1 MNKVIKTLGTVVVTA
16 AAFGLIACDESTSSP
31 AAPNTEIQDP
41 QNPGNQPPSSSE
53 TAQPPASSE
62 ANQQPES
69 SSDNAEG
76 NSSSDEVVDS
86 SSSQELVNSSSSEF
100 FTEKCIDMARM
111 CPKCDGPDC
120 PIPVRPCNECED
132 EGLKAV
138 DCADSTVTYVCMNH
152 LWEEYG
158 VMKQK
163 PYCMDV
169 APTPC
174 KELEEG
180 CGYRLC
186 DPNGPQEAIDC
197 EDNKV
202 YVCEN
207 GMWELKNNEEIC
219 PPGSDCDGDGIPDG
233 IYRPD
238 LEPCD
243 TDTLLEFYGRHYQC
257 VSNKWVY
264 LPAPVPGKIVEEAT
278 DVSAMY
284 RGGPAVAPRVVKVL
298 NSDGSVT
305 FRHDD
310 VLVNDDCM
318 FNGVK
323 AELSNDT
330 LYAIL
335 QYPGCSETGGSMGV
349 ATFTLSEAFA
359 GAKYIKYEDGRYV
372 HEIYETDE
380 LLPCGNTSSCQTC
393 AEGLDCG
400 GRVF

>member
-1 MNKVIKTLGTVVVTA
+1 MNKVLKTLGAVVVAA
-16 AAFGLIACDESTSSP
+16 AAFGLIACDDSSSSP
-31 AAPNTEIQDP
+31 AAPNADAQEQ
-41 QNPGNQPPSSSE
+41 QKQEERAPSSSE
-53 TAQPPASSE
+53 TVQPPVSSE
-62 ANQQPES
+62 SNQPPES
-69 SSDNAEG
+69 SENKAEG
-76 NSSSDEVVDS
+76 LSSSDETVA
-86 SSSQELVNSSSSEF
+86 SSSSE
-100 FTEKCIDMARM
+100 T
-111 CPKCDGPDC
+111 
-120 PIPVRPCNECED
+120 PI
-132 EGLKAV
+132 
-138 DCADSTVTYVCMNH
+138 SSS
-152 LWEEYG
+152 
-158 VMKQK
+158 
-163 PYCMDV
+163 DV
-169 APTPC
+169 
-174 KELEEG
+174 
-180 CGYRLC
+180 
-186 DPNGPQEAIDC
+186 
-197 EDNKV
+197 
-202 YVCEN
+202 
-207 GMWELKNNEEIC
+207 EIC

-284 RGGPAVAPRVVKVL
+284 RGGPTVAPRVVKVL

-359 GAKYIKYEDGRYV
+359 GAKYIKYEDGMYV

>member
-1 MNKVIKTLGTVVVTA
+1 MNKVIKTIGTVVVAA
-16 AAFGLIACDESTSSP
+16 AAFGLIACDDSSSSP
-31 AAPNTEIQDP
+31 AAPNTDAQEQ
-41 QNPGNQPPSSSE
+41 QKQEQAPSSSE
-53 TAQPPASSE
+53 TMQPPVSSE
-62 ANQQPES
+62 SNQPPES
-69 SSDNAEG
+69 SENKAEG
-76 NSSSDEVVDS
+76 LSSSDDTVA
-86 SSSQELVNSSSSEF
+86 SSSSE
-100 FTEKCIDMARM
+100 TPM
-111 CPKCDGPDC
+111 
-120 PIPVRPCNECED
+120 
-132 EGLKAV
+132 
-138 DCADSTVTYVCMNH
+138 SSS
-152 LWEEYG
+152 
-158 VMKQK
+158 
-163 PYCMDV
+163 DV
-169 APTPC
+169 
-174 KELEEG
+174 
-180 CGYRLC
+180 
-186 DPNGPQEAIDC
+186 
-197 EDNKV
+197 
-202 YVCEN
+202 
-207 GMWELKNNEEIC
+207 EIC

-330 LYAIL
+330 LYATL

-349 ATFTLSEAFA
+349 ATFTLSKAFA

-400 GRVF
+400 GRGF

>member
-1 MNKVIKTLGTVVVTA
+1 MNKVIKTLGTVVVAA
-16 AAFGLIACDESTSSP
+16 AAFGLIACDDSSSSP
-31 AAPNTEIQDP
+31 AAPNTDAQEQ
-41 QNPGNQPPSSSE
+41 QKQEQAPSSSE
-53 TAQPPASSE
+53 TMQPPVSSE
-62 ANQQPES
+62 SNQPPES
-69 SSDNAEG
+69 SENKAEG
-76 NSSSDEVVDS
+76 LSSSDDTVA
-86 SSSQELVNSSSSEF
+86 SSSSE
-100 FTEKCIDMARM
+100 TPM
-111 CPKCDGPDC
+111 
-120 PIPVRPCNECED
+120 
-132 EGLKAV
+132 
-138 DCADSTVTYVCMNH
+138 SSS
-152 LWEEYG
+152 
-158 VMKQK
+158 
-163 PYCMDV
+163 DV
-169 APTPC
+169 
-174 KELEEG
+174 
-180 CGYRLC
+180 
-186 DPNGPQEAIDC
+186 
-197 EDNKV
+197 
-202 YVCEN
+202 
-207 GMWELKNNEEIC
+207 EIC

-330 LYAIL
+330 LYATL

-349 ATFTLSEAFA
+349 ATFTLSKAFA

>member
-1 MNKVIKTLGTVVVTA
+1 MNKVIKTIGAVVVAA
-16 AAFGLIACDESTSSP
+16 AAFGLIACDDSSSSP
-31 AAPNTEIQDP
+31 AAPNTDTQEQ
-41 QNPGNQPPSSSE
+41 QKQEQAPSSSE
-53 TAQPPASSE
+53 TMQPPVSSE
-62 ANQQPES
+62 SNQPPES
-69 SSDNAEG
+69 SENKAEG
-76 NSSSDEVVDS
+76 LSSSDETVA
-86 SSSQELVNSSSSEF
+86 SSSSE
-100 FTEKCIDMARM
+100 T
-111 CPKCDGPDC
+111 
-120 PIPVRPCNECED
+120 PI
-132 EGLKAV
+132 
-138 DCADSTVTYVCMNH
+138 SSS
-152 LWEEYG
+152 
-158 VMKQK
+158 
-163 PYCMDV
+163 DV
-169 APTPC
+169 
-174 KELEEG
+174 
-180 CGYRLC
+180 
-186 DPNGPQEAIDC
+186 
-197 EDNKV
+197 
-202 YVCEN
+202 
-207 GMWELKNNEEIC
+207 EIC

-330 LYAIL
+330 LYATL

-359 GAKYIKYEDGRYV
+359 GAKYIKYEDGMYV

>member
-1 MNKVIKTLGTVVVTA
+1 MNKVIKTIGTVVVAA
-16 AAFGLIACDESTSSP
+16 AAFGLIACDDSSSSP
-31 AAPNTEIQDP
+31 AAPNTDAQEQ
-41 QNPGNQPPSSSE
+41 QKQEQAPSSSE
-53 TAQPPASSE
+53 TVQPPVSSE
-62 ANQQPES
+62 SNQPPES
-69 SSDNAEG
+69 SENKAEG
-76 NSSSDEVVDS
+76 LSSSDETVAS
-86 SSSQELVNSSSSEF
+86 SSSKTPMSSS
-100 FTEKCIDMARM
+100 
-111 CPKCDGPDC
+111 
-120 PIPVRPCNECED
+120 
-132 EGLKAV
+132 
-138 DCADSTVTYVCMNH
+138 
-152 LWEEYG
+152 
-158 VMKQK
+158 
-163 PYCMDV
+163 DV
-169 APTPC
+169 
-174 KELEEG
+174 
-180 CGYRLC
+180 
-186 DPNGPQEAIDC
+186 
-197 EDNKV
+197 
-202 YVCEN
+202 
-207 GMWELKNNEEIC
+207 EIC
-219 PPGSDCDGDGIPDG
+219 PPGGDCDGDGIPDG

-330 LYAIL
+330 LYATL

-359 GAKYIKYEDGRYV
+359 SAKYIKYEDGGYV

>member
-1 MNKVIKTLGTVVVTA
+1 MNKVIKTIGTVVVAA
-16 AAFGLIACDESTSSP
+16 AAFGLIACDDSSSP
-31 AAPNTEIQDP
+31 SAPNPSVQEP
-41 QNPGNQPPSSSE
+41 QNPGDLSSSG

-62 ANQQPES
+62 TVLPPES
-69 SSDNAEG
+69 SDGNAEG
-76 NSSSDEVVDS
+76 LSSSEETVV
-86 SSSQELVNSSSSEF
+86 SSSSE
-100 FTEKCIDMARM
+100 TPSSSSDVVE
-111 CPKCDGPDC
+111 
-120 PIPVRPCNECED
+120 
-132 EGLKAV
+132 
-138 DCADSTVTYVCMNH
+138 T
-152 LWEEYG
+152 
-158 VMKQK
+158 
-163 PYCMDV
+163 CMDI

-197 EDNKV
+197 EDKKV

-278 DVSAMY
+278 DVNAMY
-284 RGGPAVAPRVVKVL
+284 RGGPTVAPRVVKVL
-298 NSDGSVT
+298 NSDGTVT

-310 VLVNDDCM
+310 VLVNDDCI

-330 LYAIL
+330 LYATL

-349 ATFTLSEAFA
+349 ATFTLSKAFA

>member
-1 MNKVIKTLGTVVVTA
+1 MNKVSKTLSAVVVAA
-16 AAFGLIACDESTSSP
+16 AAFGLIACDDSSSSP
-31 AAPNTEIQDP
+31 AAPNTDAQEQ
-41 QNPGNQPPSSSE
+41 QKQEERAPSSSE
-53 TAQPPASSE
+53 TVQPPVSSE
-62 ANQQPES
+62 SNQPPES
-69 SSDNAEG
+69 SENKAEG
-76 NSSSDEVVDS
+76 LSSSDETVA
-86 SSSQELVNSSSSEF
+86 SSSSE
-100 FTEKCIDMARM
+100 T
-111 CPKCDGPDC
+111 
-120 PIPVRPCNECED
+120 PI
-132 EGLKAV
+132 
-138 DCADSTVTYVCMNH
+138 SSS
-152 LWEEYG
+152 
-158 VMKQK
+158 
-163 PYCMDV
+163 DV
-169 APTPC
+169 
-174 KELEEG
+174 
-180 CGYRLC
+180 
-186 DPNGPQEAIDC
+186 
-197 EDNKV
+197 
-202 YVCEN
+202 
-207 GMWELKNNEEIC
+207 EIC

-330 LYAIL
+330 LYAAL
-335 QYPGCSETGGSMGV
+335 QFPGCSETGGSMGV

-359 GAKYIKYEDGRYV
+359 GAKYIKYEDGMYV

>member
-1 MNKVIKTLGTVVVTA
+1 MNKVIKTIGTVVVAA
-16 AAFGLIACDESTSSP
+16 AAFGLIACDDSSSSP
-31 AAPNTEIQDP
+31 AAPNTDTQEQ
-41 QNPGNQPPSSSE
+41 QKQEQAPSSSE
-53 TAQPPASSE
+53 TVQPPVSSE
-62 ANQQPES
+62 SNQPPES
-69 SSDNAEG
+69 SENKAEG
-76 NSSSDEVVDS
+76 LSSSDETVA
-86 SSSQELVNSSSSEF
+86 SSSSE
-100 FTEKCIDMARM
+100 TPM
-111 CPKCDGPDC
+111 
-120 PIPVRPCNECED
+120 
-132 EGLKAV
+132 
-138 DCADSTVTYVCMNH
+138 SSS
-152 LWEEYG
+152 
-158 VMKQK
+158 
-163 PYCMDV
+163 DV
-169 APTPC
+169 
-174 KELEEG
+174 
-180 CGYRLC
+180 
-186 DPNGPQEAIDC
+186 
-197 EDNKV
+197 
-202 YVCEN
+202 
-207 GMWELKNNEEIC
+207 EIC
-219 PPGSDCDGDGIPDG
+219 PPGGDCDGDGIPDG

-330 LYAIL
+330 LYATL

-349 ATFTLSEAFA
+349 ATFTLSETFA
-359 GAKYIKYEDGRYV
+359 GAKYIKYKDGRYV

>member
-1 MNKVIKTLGTVVVTA
+1 MNKVIKTIGAVVVAA
-16 AAFGLIACDESTSSP
+16 AAFGLIACDDSSSSP
-31 AAPNTEIQDP
+31 AAPNTDAQEQ
-41 QNPGNQPPSSSE
+41 QKQEQAPSSSE
-53 TAQPPASSE
+53 TVQPPVSSE
-62 ANQQPES
+62 SNQPPES
-69 SSDNAEG
+69 SENKAEG
-76 NSSSDEVVDS
+76 LSSSDETVA
-86 SSSQELVNSSSSEF
+86 SSSSE
-100 FTEKCIDMARM
+100 TPM
-111 CPKCDGPDC
+111 
-120 PIPVRPCNECED
+120 
-132 EGLKAV
+132 
-138 DCADSTVTYVCMNH
+138 SSS
-152 LWEEYG
+152 
-158 VMKQK
+158 
-163 PYCMDV
+163 DV
-169 APTPC
+169 
-174 KELEEG
+174 
-180 CGYRLC
+180 
-186 DPNGPQEAIDC
+186 
-197 EDNKV
+197 
-202 YVCEN
+202 
-207 GMWELKNNEEIC
+207 EIC
-219 PPGSDCDGDGIPDG
+219 PPGGDCDGDGIPDG

-330 LYAIL
+330 LYATL

-400 GRVF
+400 GLVF

>member
-1 MNKVIKTLGTVVVTA
+1 MNKVIKTLGTVVVAA
-16 AAFGLIACDESTSSP
+16 AAFGLIACDDSSSP
-31 AAPNTEIQDP
+31 SAPNPGVQEP
-41 QNPGNQPPSSSE
+41 QNPGDLSSSG

-62 ANQQPES
+62 ANQPPES
-69 SSDNAEG
+69 SENKAEG
-76 NSSSDEVVDS
+76 LSSSDETVA
-86 SSSQELVNSSSSEF
+86 SSSSE
-100 FTEKCIDMARM
+100 TPM
-111 CPKCDGPDC
+111 
-120 PIPVRPCNECED
+120 
-132 EGLKAV
+132 
-138 DCADSTVTYVCMNH
+138 SSS
-152 LWEEYG
+152 
-158 VMKQK
+158 
-163 PYCMDV
+163 DV
-169 APTPC
+169 
-174 KELEEG
+174 
-180 CGYRLC
+180 
-186 DPNGPQEAIDC
+186 
-197 EDNKV
+197 
-202 YVCEN
+202 
-207 GMWELKNNEEIC
+207 EIC
-219 PPGSDCDGDGIPDG
+219 PPGGDCDGDGIPDG

-330 LYAIL
+330 LYATL

-359 GAKYIKYEDGRYV
+359 GAKYIKYEDGMYV

>member
-1 MNKVIKTLGTVVVTA
+1 MNKVIKTIGTVVVAA
-16 AAFGLIACDESTSSP
+16 AAFGLIACDDSSSSP
-31 AAPNTEIQDP
+31 AAPNTDTQEQ
-41 QNPGNQPPSSSE
+41 QKQEQAPSSSE
-53 TAQPPASSE
+53 TMQPPVSSE
-62 ANQQPES
+62 SNQPPES
-69 SSDNAEG
+69 SENKAEG
-76 NSSSDEVVDS
+76 LSSSDETVA
-86 SSSQELVNSSSSEF
+86 SSSSE
-100 FTEKCIDMARM
+100 T
-111 CPKCDGPDC
+111 
-120 PIPVRPCNECED
+120 PI
-132 EGLKAV
+132 
-138 DCADSTVTYVCMNH
+138 SSS
-152 LWEEYG
+152 
-158 VMKQK
+158 
-163 PYCMDV
+163 DV
-169 APTPC
+169 
-174 KELEEG
+174 
-180 CGYRLC
+180 
-186 DPNGPQEAIDC
+186 
-197 EDNKV
+197 
-202 YVCEN
+202 
-207 GMWELKNNEEIC
+207 EIC

-238 LEPCD
+238 MEPCD

-310 VLVNDDCM
+310 VLVNDDCI

-330 LYAIL
+330 LYATL

-349 ATFTLSEAFA
+349 ATFTLSKAFA

>member
-1 MNKVIKTLGTVVVTA
+1 MNKVIKTIGTVVVAA
-16 AAFGLIACDESTSSP
+16 AAFGLIACDDSSSSP
-31 AAPNTEIQDP
+31 AAPNTDTQEQ
-41 QNPGNQPPSSSE
+41 QKQEQAPSSSE
-53 TAQPPASSE
+53 TMQPPVSSE
-62 ANQQPES
+62 SNQPPES
-69 SSDNAEG
+69 SENKAEG
-76 NSSSDEVVDS
+76 LSSSDETVA
-86 SSSQELVNSSSSEF
+86 SSSSE
-100 FTEKCIDMARM
+100 TPM
-111 CPKCDGPDC
+111 
-120 PIPVRPCNECED
+120 
-132 EGLKAV
+132 
-138 DCADSTVTYVCMNH
+138 SSS
-152 LWEEYG
+152 
-158 VMKQK
+158 
-163 PYCMDV
+163 DV
-169 APTPC
+169 
-174 KELEEG
+174 
-180 CGYRLC
+180 
-186 DPNGPQEAIDC
+186 
-197 EDNKV
+197 
-202 YVCEN
+202 
-207 GMWELKNNEEIC
+207 EIC
-219 PPGSDCDGDGIPDG
+219 PPGGDCDGDGIPDG

-330 LYAIL
+330 LYATL

-359 GAKYIKYEDGRYV
+359 GAKYIKYEDGMYV

-400 GRVF
+400 GLVF

>member
-1 MNKVIKTLGTVVVTA
+1 MNKVIKIIGTVVVAA
-16 AAFGLIACDESTSSP
+16 AAFGLIACDDSSSSP
-31 AAPNTEIQDP
+31 AAPNTDTQEQ
-41 QNPGNQPPSSSE
+41 QKQEQAPSSSE
-53 TAQPPASSE
+53 TMQPPVSSE
-62 ANQQPES
+62 SNQPPES
-69 SSDNAEG
+69 SENKAEG
-76 NSSSDEVVDS
+76 LSSSDETVA
-86 SSSQELVNSSSSEF
+86 SSSSE
-100 FTEKCIDMARM
+100 T
-111 CPKCDGPDC
+111 
-120 PIPVRPCNECED
+120 PI
-132 EGLKAV
+132 
-138 DCADSTVTYVCMNH
+138 SSS
-152 LWEEYG
+152 
-158 VMKQK
+158 
-163 PYCMDV
+163 DV
-169 APTPC
+169 
-174 KELEEG
+174 
-180 CGYRLC
+180 
-186 DPNGPQEAIDC
+186 
-197 EDNKV
+197 
-202 YVCEN
+202 
-207 GMWELKNNEEIC
+207 EIC

-330 LYAIL
+330 LYATL

-359 GAKYIKYEDGRYV
+359 GAKYIKYEDGMYV

>member
-1 MNKVIKTLGTVVVTA
+1 MNKVIKTIGAVVVAA
-16 AAFGLIACDESTSSP
+16 AAFGLIACDDSSSSP
-31 AAPNTEIQDP
+31 AAPNTDAQEQ
-41 QNPGNQPPSSSE
+41 QKQEQAPSSSE
-53 TAQPPASSE
+53 TVQPPVSSE
-62 ANQQPES
+62 SNQPPES
-69 SSDNAEG
+69 SENKAEG
-76 NSSSDEVVDS
+76 LSSSDETVA
-86 SSSQELVNSSSSEF
+86 SSSSE
-100 FTEKCIDMARM
+100 T
-111 CPKCDGPDC
+111 
-120 PIPVRPCNECED
+120 PI
-132 EGLKAV
+132 
-138 DCADSTVTYVCMNH
+138 SSS
-152 LWEEYG
+152 
-158 VMKQK
+158 
-163 PYCMDV
+163 DV
-169 APTPC
+169 
-174 KELEEG
+174 
-180 CGYRLC
+180 
-186 DPNGPQEAIDC
+186 
-197 EDNKV
+197 
-202 YVCEN
+202 
-207 GMWELKNNEEIC
+207 EIC

-310 VLVNDDCM
+310 VLVNDDCV

-330 LYAIL
+330 LYATL

>member
-1 MNKVIKTLGTVVVTA
+1 MNKVIKTIGTVVVAA
-16 AAFGLIACDESTSSP
+16 AAFGLIACDDSSSSP
-31 AAPNTEIQDP
+31 AAPNTDAQEQ
-41 QNPGNQPPSSSE
+41 QKQEQAPSSSE
-53 TAQPPASSE
+53 TMQPPVSSE
-62 ANQQPES
+62 SNQPPES
-69 SSDNAEG
+69 SENKAEG
-76 NSSSDEVVDS
+76 LSSSDETVA
-86 SSSQELVNSSSSEF
+86 SSSSE
-100 FTEKCIDMARM
+100 T
-111 CPKCDGPDC
+111 
-120 PIPVRPCNECED
+120 PI
-132 EGLKAV
+132 
-138 DCADSTVTYVCMNH
+138 SSS
-152 LWEEYG
+152 
-158 VMKQK
+158 
-163 PYCMDV
+163 DV
-169 APTPC
+169 
-174 KELEEG
+174 
-180 CGYRLC
+180 
-186 DPNGPQEAIDC
+186 
-197 EDNKV
+197 
-202 YVCEN
+202 
-207 GMWELKNNEEIC
+207 EIC

-310 VLVNDDCM
+310 VLVNDDCI

-330 LYAIL
+330 LYATL

-349 ATFTLSEAFA
+349 ATFTLSKAFA

>member
-1 MNKVIKTLGTVVVTA
+1 MNKVIKTIGTVVVAA
-16 AAFGLIACDESTSSP
+16 AAFGLIACDDSSSSP
-31 AAPNTEIQDP
+31 AAPNTDTQEQ
-41 QNPGNQPPSSSE
+41 QKQEQAPSSSE
-53 TAQPPASSE
+53 TMQPPVSSE
-62 ANQQPES
+62 SNQPPES
-69 SSDNAEG
+69 SENKAEG
-76 NSSSDEVVDS
+76 LSSSDETVA
-86 SSSQELVNSSSSEF
+86 SSSSE
-100 FTEKCIDMARM
+100 TPM
-111 CPKCDGPDC
+111 
-120 PIPVRPCNECED
+120 
-132 EGLKAV
+132 
-138 DCADSTVTYVCMNH
+138 SSS
-152 LWEEYG
+152 
-158 VMKQK
+158 
-163 PYCMDV
+163 DV
-169 APTPC
+169 
-174 KELEEG
+174 
-180 CGYRLC
+180 
-186 DPNGPQEAIDC
+186 
-197 EDNKV
+197 
-202 YVCEN
+202 
-207 GMWELKNNEEIC
+207 EIC
-219 PPGSDCDGDGIPDG
+219 PPGGDCDGDGIPDG

-330 LYAIL
+330 LYATL

-359 GAKYIKYEDGRYV
+359 GAKYIKYEDGMYV

>member
-1 MNKVIKTLGTVVVTA
+1 MNKVIKTIGTVVVAA
-16 AAFGLIACDESTSSP
+16 AAFGLIACDDSSSSP
-31 AAPNTEIQDP
+31 AAPNTDTQEQ
-41 QNPGNQPPSSSE
+41 QKQEQAPSSSE
-53 TAQPPASSE
+53 TMQPPVSSE
-62 ANQQPES
+62 SNQPPES
-69 SSDNAEG
+69 SENKAEG
-76 NSSSDEVVDS
+76 LSSSDETVA
-86 SSSQELVNSSSSEF
+86 SSSSE
-100 FTEKCIDMARM
+100 T
-111 CPKCDGPDC
+111 
-120 PIPVRPCNECED
+120 PI
-132 EGLKAV
+132 
-138 DCADSTVTYVCMNH
+138 SSS
-152 LWEEYG
+152 
-158 VMKQK
+158 
-163 PYCMDV
+163 DV
-169 APTPC
+169 
-174 KELEEG
+174 
-180 CGYRLC
+180 
-186 DPNGPQEAIDC
+186 
-197 EDNKV
+197 
-202 YVCEN
+202 
-207 GMWELKNNEEIC
+207 EIC
-219 PPGSDCDGDGIPDG
+219 PPGGDCDGDGIPDG

-330 LYAIL
+330 LYATL

-359 GAKYIKYEDGRYV
+359 GAKYIKYEDGMYV

>member
-1 MNKVIKTLGTVVVTA
+1 MNKVIKTIGTVVVAA
-16 AAFGLIACDESTSSP
+16 AAFGLIACDDSSSSP
-31 AAPNTEIQDP
+31 AAPNTDAQEQ
-41 QNPGNQPPSSSE
+41 QKQEEWAPSSSE
-53 TAQPPASSE
+53 TVQPPVSSE
-62 ANQQPES
+62 SNQPPES
-69 SSDNAEG
+69 SENKAEG
-76 NSSSDEVVDS
+76 LSSSDETVA
-86 SSSQELVNSSSSEF
+86 SSSSE
-100 FTEKCIDMARM
+100 T
-111 CPKCDGPDC
+111 
-120 PIPVRPCNECED
+120 PI
-132 EGLKAV
+132 
-138 DCADSTVTYVCMNH
+138 SSS
-152 LWEEYG
+152 
-158 VMKQK
+158 
-163 PYCMDV
+163 DV
-169 APTPC
+169 
-174 KELEEG
+174 
-180 CGYRLC
+180 
-186 DPNGPQEAIDC
+186 
-197 EDNKV
+197 
-202 YVCEN
+202 
-207 GMWELKNNEEIC
+207 EIC

-284 RGGPAVAPRVVKVL
+284 RGGPAVAPQAVKVL

-330 LYAIL
+330 LYATL

-349 ATFTLSEAFA
+349 ATFTLSKAFA
-359 GAKYIKYEDGRYV
+359 GAKYIKYEDGMYV

>member
-1 MNKVIKTLGTVVVTA
+1 MNKVIKTIGTVVVAA
-16 AAFGLIACDESTSSP
+16 AAFGLIACDDSSSSP
-31 AAPNTEIQDP
+31 AAPNTDAQEQ
-41 QNPGNQPPSSSE
+41 QKQEQAPSSSE
-53 TAQPPASSE
+53 TVQPPVSSE
-62 ANQQPES
+62 SNQPPES
-69 SSDNAEG
+69 SENKAEG
-76 NSSSDEVVDS
+76 LSSSDETVA
-86 SSSQELVNSSSSEF
+86 SSSSE
-100 FTEKCIDMARM
+100 T
-111 CPKCDGPDC
+111 
-120 PIPVRPCNECED
+120 PI
-132 EGLKAV
+132 
-138 DCADSTVTYVCMNH
+138 SSS
-152 LWEEYG
+152 
-158 VMKQK
+158 
-163 PYCMDV
+163 DV
-169 APTPC
+169 
-174 KELEEG
+174 
-180 CGYRLC
+180 
-186 DPNGPQEAIDC
+186 
-197 EDNKV
+197 
-202 YVCEN
+202 
-207 GMWELKNNEEIC
+207 EIC

-330 LYAIL
+330 LYATL

-349 ATFTLSEAFA
+349 ATFTLSKAFA

>member
-1 MNKVIKTLGTVVVTA
+1 MNKVLKTLGAVVVAA
-16 AAFGLIACDESTSSP
+16 AAFGLIACDDGSSSP
-31 AAPNTEIQDP
+31 AAPNTDTQEQ
-41 QNPGNQPPSSSE
+41 QKQEERAPSSSE
-53 TAQPPASSE
+53 TVQPPVSSE
-62 ANQQPES
+62 SNQPPES
-69 SSDNAEG
+69 SENKAEG
-76 NSSSDEVVDS
+76 LSSSDETVA
-86 SSSQELVNSSSSEF
+86 SSSSE
-100 FTEKCIDMARM
+100 T
-111 CPKCDGPDC
+111 
-120 PIPVRPCNECED
+120 PI
-132 EGLKAV
+132 
-138 DCADSTVTYVCMNH
+138 SSS
-152 LWEEYG
+152 
-158 VMKQK
+158 
-163 PYCMDV
+163 DV
-169 APTPC
+169 
-174 KELEEG
+174 
-180 CGYRLC
+180 
-186 DPNGPQEAIDC
+186 
-197 EDNKV
+197 
-202 YVCEN
+202 
-207 GMWELKNNEEIC
+207 EIC

-238 LEPCD
+238 LEPCE

-278 DVSAMY
+278 DVNAMY

-310 VLVNDDCM
+310 VLVNDDCI
-318 FNGVK
+318 FNGVT

-330 LYAIL
+330 LYATL

-349 ATFTLSEAFA
+349 ATFTLSKAFA
-359 GAKYIKYEDGRYV
+359 GAKYIKYEDGGYV

>member
-1 MNKVIKTLGTVVVTA
+1 MNKVIKTIGAVVVAA
-16 AAFGLIACDESTSSP
+16 AAFGLIACDDSSSSP
-31 AAPNTEIQDP
+31 AAPNTDTQEQ
-41 QNPGNQPPSSSE
+41 QKQEQAPSSSE
-53 TAQPPASSE
+53 TMQPPVSSE
-62 ANQQPES
+62 SNQPPES
-69 SSDNAEG
+69 SENKAEG
-76 NSSSDEVVDS
+76 LSSSDETVA
-86 SSSQELVNSSSSEF
+86 SSSSE
-100 FTEKCIDMARM
+100 T
-111 CPKCDGPDC
+111 
-120 PIPVRPCNECED
+120 PI
-132 EGLKAV
+132 
-138 DCADSTVTYVCMNH
+138 SSS
-152 LWEEYG
+152 
-158 VMKQK
+158 
-163 PYCMDV
+163 DV
-169 APTPC
+169 
-174 KELEEG
+174 
-180 CGYRLC
+180 
-186 DPNGPQEAIDC
+186 
-197 EDNKV
+197 
-202 YVCEN
+202 
-207 GMWELKNNEEIC
+207 EIC

-238 LEPCD
+238 MEPCD

-330 LYAIL
+330 LYATL

-359 GAKYIKYEDGRYV
+359 GAKYIKYEDGMYV

>member
-1 MNKVIKTLGTVVVTA
+1 MNKVIKTIGTVVVAA
-16 AAFGLIACDESTSSP
+16 AAFGLIACDDSSSSP
-31 AAPNTEIQDP
+31 AAPNTDAQEQ
-41 QNPGNQPPSSSE
+41 QKQEQAPSSSE
-53 TAQPPASSE
+53 TMQPPVSSE
-62 ANQQPES
+62 SNQPPES
-69 SSDNAEG
+69 SENKAEG
-76 NSSSDEVVDS
+76 LSSSDDTVA
-86 SSSQELVNSSSSEF
+86 SSSSE
-100 FTEKCIDMARM
+100 TPM
-111 CPKCDGPDC
+111 
-120 PIPVRPCNECED
+120 
-132 EGLKAV
+132 
-138 DCADSTVTYVCMNH
+138 SSS
-152 LWEEYG
+152 
-158 VMKQK
+158 
-163 PYCMDV
+163 DV
-169 APTPC
+169 
-174 KELEEG
+174 
-180 CGYRLC
+180 
-186 DPNGPQEAIDC
+186 
-197 EDNKV
+197 
-202 YVCEN
+202 
-207 GMWELKNNEEIC
+207 EIC

-330 LYAIL
+330 LYATL

-349 ATFTLSEAFA
+349 ATFTLSKAFA